1 MTDPGGDDE
10 GDRSSVCSDG
20 SVNVE
25 GLEGLE
31 GMQFAAD
38 RGKERRSAEAFRAF
52 MRDAAGGGARMHLAS
67 FWDEFYARHPCVDA
81 GFAWYAQWHDVAP
94 LVAPLANGAAGT
106 RVLVSG
112 VGDDAQFCTGLA
124 AAGYG
129 SVAGVDFSLPA
140 LCQCWRYLTAAQRER
155 QVALIGGDLLRLPF
169 RRHAF
174 DLVLDKGT
182 LDAIISDGS
191 AEAFERGVAALRSLR
206 HVCTPEG
213 ALAVVTL
220 LEDPILA
227 ALVAFFLQDGRDAC
241 SARVEGYADEMLV
254 RTVPRAGEGGPDGR
268 GDGGKRP
275 AFWVHFR
282 RVASSV
288 MCTCSRRPRPL
299 EGAATAEL
307 GLQHAVCC
315 EMASGDC
322 SRRDGSPGDGGCRG
336 GLGCHEPLGDG
347 GCMVRVFFGCSQEKQ
362 QHICICGDFRG
373 DGGGSMRRIEGEDLE
388 AGDRVGAMIR
398 EARDS
403 VVHAASLSAG

>member
-1 MTDPGGDDE
+1 MSSGDDE
-10 GDRSSVCSDG
+10 GDSSGVCSDG
-20 SVNVE
+20 SVDVE

-31 GMQFAAD
+31 GMQF
-38 RGKERRSAEAFRAF
+38 GYSEERRSARAFRAF
-52 MRDAAGGGARMHLAS
+52 LRDAAAGGARMHLAS

-94 LVAPLANGAAGT
+94 LVGPLANGAAGT

-140 LCQCWRYLTAAQRER
+140 LCQCRRYLTAAQRER

-191 AEAFERGVAALRSLR
+191 AEAVERGVAALRSLR

-220 LEDPILA
+220 LEDPVVA
-227 ALVAFFLQDGRDAC
+227 ALVAFFLQVGRDPR

-254 RTVPRAGEGGPDGR
+254 RAVPRAGGGGPDAR
-268 GDGGKRP
+268 RNGGKRP

-288 MCTCSRRPRPL
+288 MCTCSHQPRPL
-299 EGAATAEL
+299 EGATAEL

-315 EMASGDC
+315 EMASGDGAC
-322 SRRDGSPGDGGCRG
+322 RDGSS
-336 GLGCHEPLGDG
+336 GDG
-347 GCMVRVFFGCSQEKQ
+347 GCMVRVFFGCPRQEEQ
-362 QHICICGDFRG
+362 QQQQEEQEHICICRDFRG
-373 DGGGSMRRIEGEDLE
+373 TGGGSTRCMEGEDLE
-388 AGDRVGAMIR
+388 SGDLVRAMIR
-398 EARDS
+398 KARDS
-403 VVHAASLSAG
+403 VVHAGR